1 MWIIQV
7 KPLIQPR
14 GFTKTHGFFGQVVFT
29 HGISQH
35 PGSPKPISS
44 KGLSSSNFRGDF
56 SWFFY
61 PFLCARSW
69 IFRCLFKIFD
79 AYDVCKMHYVD
90 IVESEKRYCNPTH
103 LDPTFHQNM
112 FNQNPSSYLTKL
124 PFLPTRTVSAN
135 LISRIVESDC
145 SELLPLLPF
154 WDTIH
159 TLFRCTFIKL
169 ASIYPSSHS
178 SIISGKWLKG
188 NDPFGGSSHP
198 LPWFHKATVD
208 RRNTIPNAGMYPKPC
223 KKWDNHLNWWLYR
236 ISAIHPLGFQLP
248 STPVTIRQFRR
259 SASPTARR
267 GWASPRG
274 VARRWA
280 WRHEFRHGVS
290 AMFRNSFRFTYW
302 KYTIHGWFPTRN
314 FIEFENIGKKT
325 PSWRWDDLFQELC
338 KELGDS
344 VTWVTS
350 WHWCLLIFH
359 TARSIVPCRDPLR
372 RQFQN
377 AELFWDVHTIHGRF
391 TNMER

>member
-29 HGISQH
+29 HGISHH

-103 LDPTFHQNM
+103 LHPTFHQNM

-124 PFLPTRTVSAN
+124 PFPPTRTLSAN
-135 LISRIVESDC
+135 LISRIVESDR

-159 TLFRCTFIKL
+159 TSLKCTFIKL
-169 ASIYPSSHS
+169 ASIYPSS
-178 SIISGKWLKG
+178 IISGKWLKG
-188 NDPFGGSSHP
+188 NDRFGGSSHP

-208 RRNTIPNAGMYPKPC
+208 RRNTIPNQLGCIPNPV
-223 KKWDNHLNWWLYR
+223 NNGIIIILLYTFT
-236 ISAIHPLGFQLP
+236 STGDFTGFQP
-248 STPVTIRQFRR
+248 STR
-259 SASPTARR
+259 
-267 GWASPRG
+267 WASSSRHASSDDPRP
-274 VARRWA
+274 RRLAAAGHHPAA
-280 WRHEFRHGVS
+280 WPDGGPGAMSFAMGVS
-290 AMFRNSFRFTYW
+290 AMFQKFLQVYILEI
-302 KYTIHGWFPTRN
+302 YH
-314 FIEFENIGKKT
+314 
-325 PSWRWDDLFQELC
+325 
-338 KELGDS
+338 
-344 VTWVTS
+344 TWMVS
-350 WHWCLLIFH
+350 Y
-359 TARSIVPCRDPLR
+359 
-372 RQFQN
+372 
-377 AELFWDVHTIHGRF
+377 
-391 TNMER
+391 

>member
-29 HGISQH
+29 HGISHH

-223 KKWDNHLNWWLYR
+223 KKWDNHHAND
-236 ISAIHPLGFQLP
+236 ILP
-248 STPVTIRQFRR
+248 SPQLVTLPDFSHPPVGLPAPVHPGHHPPVPTIRVPDG
-259 SASPTARR
+259 SPRLGITPRR
-267 GWASPRG
+267 GQTVGLTPWVSPWSFCD
-274 VARRWA
+274 VQKFLQVYILEIYHTWM
-280 WRHEFRHGVS
+280 VS
-290 AMFRNSFRFTYW
+290 Y
-302 KYTIHGWFPTRN
+302 
-314 FIEFENIGKKT
+314 
-325 PSWRWDDLFQELC
+325 
-338 KELGDS
+338 
-344 VTWVTS
+344 
-350 WHWCLLIFH
+350 
-359 TARSIVPCRDPLR
+359 
-372 RQFQN
+372 
-377 AELFWDVHTIHGRF
+377 
-391 TNMER
+391 